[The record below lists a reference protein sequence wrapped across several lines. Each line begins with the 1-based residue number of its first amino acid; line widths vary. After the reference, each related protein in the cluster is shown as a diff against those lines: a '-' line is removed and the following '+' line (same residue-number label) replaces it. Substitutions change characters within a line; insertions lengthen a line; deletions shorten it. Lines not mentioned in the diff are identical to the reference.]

1 MEMIVGPLRSIILCS
16 LGVTAVVCF
25 SLYFFK
31 PVEGILVDDPIGSK
45 LIHIFAYAGCLF
57 VVLGLLCIFWAKIRI
72 PVAVSVGFYVM
83 LFLCTCVLLKIRE
96 SVEYKRHKFDQTEVR
111 YCTVTKHKIEG
122 DRNLYLNLQFDGEE
136 KELEFSDSNGNLP
149 FFENVHLGDRARASC
164 LQGSGGIT
172 YIVSL
177 RRTDNHRCSGLPR

>member
-31 PVEGILVDDPIGSK
+31 PVEG
-45 LIHIFAYAGCLF
+45 
-57 VVLGLLCIFWAKIRI
+57 
-72 PVAVSVGFYVM
+72 VM

-111 YCTVTKHKIEG
+111 YCTVTCFTSQN
-122 DRNLYLNLQFDGEE
+122 R
-136 KELEFSDSNGNLP
+136 
-149 FFENVHLGDRARASC
+149 
-164 LQGSGGIT
+164 
-172 YIVSL
+172 
-177 RRTDNHRCSGLPR
+177 

>member
-1 MEMIVGPLRSIILCS
+1 MELIVGPLRNIILSS
-16 LGVTAVVCF
+16 LGVTVVICV

-31 PVEGILVDDPIGSK
+31 PVEGILVYDPFGTK
-45 LIHIFAYAGCLF
+45 LIHIFAYVSAVF
-57 VVLGLLCIFWAKIRI
+57 VVLGILCISSTNLRTPTA
-72 PVAVSVGFYVM
+72 VALGFYVM

-96 SVEYKRHKFDQTEVR
+96 SVEYKRHQSDQTEVR
-111 YCTVTKHKIEG
+111 YCTVTKHKLEG

-177 RRTDNHRCSGLPR
+177 RRTDKTAQ